1 MLVGVGV
8 GVLLGGGVTD
18 CVITGV
24 GVGVFVG
31 VGVGVL
37 VGVGV
42 GVLLGVG
49 VTGCVITGVGEAVGV
64 KFTIPLSPPNVCN
77 SPDSSP
83 LFFNASY
90 VERFHVNVYL
100 LVESKIYPAGA
111 LYSLQYNTYESTDD
125 SISFIS
131 PLHLRYHLLYQIL
144 PHQLQVLFLHQS
156 CHQ

>member
-1 MLVGVGV
+1 M
-8 GVLLGGGVTD
+8 LGGGVTG

-42 GVLLGVG
+42 GVLLGGG
-49 VTGCVITGVGEAVGV
+49 VTGCVIIGVGVAVGV

-90 VERFHVNVYL
+90 VERFHVNGYF
-100 LVESKIYPAGA
+100 LVESNIYPEGA
-111 LYSLQYNTYESTDD
+111 LVSLQYNVYESIDD
-125 SISFIS
+125 SISFINLIS
-131 PLHLRYHLLYQIL
+131 EYPSAFVVNSAIGLLL
-144 PHQLQVLFLHQS
+144 AL
-156 CHQ
+156 

>member
-1 MLVGVGV
+1 M
-8 GVLLGGGVTD
+8 LGGGVTG

-42 GVLLGVG
+42 GELLGVG

-64 KFTIPLSPPNVCN
+64 KFTTPLSPPNVCN

-90 VERFHVNVYL
+90 VERFHVNVYF

-111 LYSLQYNTYESTDD
+111 LVSLQYNVYESTSP
-125 SISFIS
+125 SICCTPLIS
-131 PLHLRYHLLYQIL
+131 EYPSAFVVNSAIGLLL
-144 PHQLQVLFLHQS
+144 AL
-156 CHQ
+156 

>member
-1 MLVGVGV
+1 M
-8 GVLLGGGVTD
+8 LGGGVTG

-42 GVLLGVG
+42 GVLLGGG
-49 VTGCVITGVGEAVGV
+49 VTGCVIIGVGVAVGV

-90 VERFHVNVYL
+90 VERFHVNVYF

-111 LYSLQYNTYESTDD
+111 LYSLQYNVYESVSVEIKSTV
-125 SISFIS
+125 FIS
-131 PLHLRYHLLYQIL
+131 EYPSLPVTNLAILFVQLLSL
-144 PHQLQVLFLHQS
+144 
-156 CHQ
+156 

>member
-1 MLVGVGV
+1 MLVGVGVGVFVGVGVGVLVGVGV

-24 GVGVFVG
+24 GVGVF
-31 VGVGVL
+31 

-125 SISFIS
+125 SISFINVMS
-131 PLHLRYHLLYQIL
+131 EYPLAF
-144 PHQLQVLFLHQS
+144 VVNS
-156 CHQ
+156 